1 MSARRFRCGRHPLG
15 LYYTLDRE
23 EYGDRPTRYESE
35 SERSRRAREAKARLE
50 RDRRDEDGFEYI
62 DDPQ

>member
-1 MSARRFRCGRHPLG
+1 MLVADELPDGALL
-15 LYYTLDRE
+15 LYVDM
-23 EYGDRPTRYESE
+23 YESDDSSE

-50 RDRRDEDGFEYI
+50 RDRREEDGFEYI

>member
-1 MSARRFRCGRHPLG
+1 MIAQRDMSRNQSDPDAPARL
-15 LYYTLDRE
+15 
-23 EYGDRPTRYESE
+23 
-35 SERSRRAREAKARLE
+35 KARLE

>member
-1 MSARRFRCGRHPLG
+1 MLVADELPDGALL
-15 LYYTLDRE
+15 LYVDM
-23 EYGDRPTRYESE
+23 YESDDSSE